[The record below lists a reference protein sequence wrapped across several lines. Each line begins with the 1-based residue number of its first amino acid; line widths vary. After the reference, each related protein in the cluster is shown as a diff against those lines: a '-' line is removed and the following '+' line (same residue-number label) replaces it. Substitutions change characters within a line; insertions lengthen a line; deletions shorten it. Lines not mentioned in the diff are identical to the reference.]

1 MTITLEITNTLNR
14 LEASKKIK
22 VLYACEAGSRAFG
35 FASKQS
41 DYDVRFIYV
50 HNLDWYLGIENNKE
64 DVIEALVDNT
74 MDIVGWDLKKT
85 FFLLSKSNP
94 RLIEYLFSP
103 IVYQKNT
110 VFLNEMQEI
119 ATSCYSP
126 QANMYHY
133 LNIATDNYE
142 NYLCENKKASSKKYI
157 HAIRA
162 ILCCQWITTNHTMPP
177 ISIDALLTNTSLPP
191 AVKDRFL
198 TLLEKKKRERKDDFI
213 DEVLNTYIKEQIN
226 VFDFLLETILSST
239 IDKEK
244 LNSKFIFLLKIFDK
258 LFT

>member
-1 MTITLEITNTLNR
+1 MTITLKITNTLNR

-41 DYDVRFIYV
+41 DYDVRFIYA
-50 HNLDWYLGIENNKE
+50 HNLDWYLGIEDNKE

-74 MDIVGWDLKKT
+74 IDIVGWDLKKT

-110 VFLNEMQEI
+110 VFLNEMQKI

-142 NYLCENKKASSKKYI
+142 NYLCKKKQVSSKKYI
-157 HAIRA
+157 YAIRA
-162 ILCCQWITTNHTMPP
+162 ILCCQWITKNHTMPP
-177 ISIDALLTNTSLPP
+177 ISIDALLADMSLPP

-198 TLLEKKKRERKDDFI
+198 TLLEKKKRGRKDDI
-213 DEVLNTYIKEQIN
+213 VDKVLNTYIKEQIN
-226 VFDFLLETILSST
+226 VFDFSLETVPSPNIN
-239 IDKEK
+239 KEM
-244 LNSKFIFLLKIFDK
+244 LNSKFIFFLKIFNK
-258 LFT
+258 LFM